1 MAEAV
6 FFRQRPDVGPMP
18 ARAEAAL
25 CPESAERPDH
35 EYAFVAGLYV
45 AALVVPALVIALSRV
60 FADAAVLYIG
70 FLVAVTGV
78 TAVAGWVI
86 SKIPGFA
93 VRLGQHDTVWVLVAL
108 PFGWFGG
115 VFGAEEVHID
125 LPAVAVPLAV
135 FATAGGMLLGV
146 ILVAMSRTR
155 HADAILERAT
165 EFAEWEARWPRRWRR
180 VAGGVMIFAF
190 TVSTVGFLAV
200 FGFGLEW
207 GWRLYY
213 ALFIAIPLMN
223 LLNPRTFR
231 VTDAGLVVEHPLQRQ
246 VRPWSA
252 FSNYELTADALVIRP
267 AAWWRP
273 AHRCGR
279 EDIEDVGAVV
289 GAVDEWLPR
298 GR

>member
-1 MAEAV
+1 MATRAGATI
-6 FFRQRPDVGPMP
+6 RQPD
-18 ARAEAAL
+18 
-25 CPESAERPDH
+25 AERPDH

-60 FADAAVLYIG
+60 VADAAVLYVG

-86 SKIPGFA
+86 SKTPGVA
-93 VRLGQHDTVWVLVAL
+93 VRLGRHDAVWMLVAL
-108 PFGWFGG
+108 PFGWFAG
-115 VFGAEEVHID
+115 VFGADALRIGP
-125 LPAVAVPLAV
+125 LAIAIPLAV
-135 FATAGGMLLGV
+135 ISTAGGMLLGI

-155 HADAILERAT
+155 HADAFLEGAI
-165 EFAEWEARWPRRWRR
+165 EFGEWEARWPRRWRR
-180 VAGGVMIFAF
+180 VSGGVMICAF
-190 TVSTVGFLAV
+190 TVSTVGFIAV

-231 VTDAGLVVEHPLQRQ
+231 ATDAGLVVEHPLQRQ

-252 FSNYELTADALVIRP
+252 FTEYELTADALVIRS
-267 AAWWRP
+267 ATWWRP
-273 AHRCGR
+273 AHRCDR
-279 EDIEDVGAVV
+279 EDIEDVDATVAALG
-289 GAVDEWLPR
+289 EWLPKR
-298 GR
+298 R